1 MSEKQKR
8 KEIWNEA
15 FKIYY
20 TLFFQENLSG
30 EICQR
35 WTWVVR
41 VLNTTT
47 LMVLSFVFLSS
58 HFNFSKTLIGIVS
71 IVGIIVSIIQFFP
84 ISEKAYEWNTMNTKL
99 REYRVKMEA
108 LRSDIKQE
116 PNFSLKA
123 FIKRFEQCRYML
135 LVKNQQMF
143 TTSIFNTN
151 SLKNKVQDKLDYFLK
166 DEIESG

>member
-1 MSEKQKR
+1 MSEEQKR

-20 TLFFQENLSG
+20 ILFFQENLSG
-30 EICQR
+30 EIYRR
-35 WTWVVR
+35 WTWIVR
-41 VLNTTT
+41 GLNTTT
-47 LMVLSFVFLSS
+47 LMILSFVFLSYY
-58 HFNFSKTLIGIVS
+58 FDLSKPLVSIVS

-99 REYRVKMEA
+99 RDYRVKMEA

-116 PNFSLKA
+116 PNFSLRA
-123 FIKRFEQCRYML
+123 FAKRLGQCRYML
-135 LVKNQQMF
+135 LVKDQQMF

-151 SLKNKVQDKLDYFLK
+151 SLKSKVQDKLDYFLK
-166 DEIESG
+166 DEIEGG